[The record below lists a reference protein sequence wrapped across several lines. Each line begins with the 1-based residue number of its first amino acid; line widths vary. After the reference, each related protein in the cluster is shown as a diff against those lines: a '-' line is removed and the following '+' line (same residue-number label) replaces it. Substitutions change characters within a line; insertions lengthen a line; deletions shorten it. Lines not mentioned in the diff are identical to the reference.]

1 MTDEL
6 NFGAVAEAK
15 RDELRQVIE
24 AQSKTIEELQKKVQ
38 FLETVIEEM
47 EIRWNRWQ

>member
-6 NFGAVAEAK
+6 NFGALSDAK
-15 RDELRQVIE
+15 REELSRTIE
-24 AQSKTIEELQKKVQ
+24 SQAKTIEELQKKIQ

-47 EIRWNRWQ
+47 EIRWNKWQ